1 MLSSTFH
8 CKVELDPRPTR
19 ALILR
24 YPLDRAGFTTG
35 NFGMIDF
42 GKLLIVLGGLLLVA
56 GVVLVLL
63 GRTNLP
69 IGRLPG
75 DILYRG
81 KNTTFYFPL
90 ATSIVLSVLLTLILY
105 VIGRWRR

>member
-1 MLSSTFH
+1 MT
-8 CKVELDPRPTR
+8 
-19 ALILR
+19 
-24 YPLDRAGFTTG
+24 
-35 NFGMIDF
+35 DF
-42 GKLLIVLGGLLLVA
+42 GKLLIVFGGILLVT

-90 ATSIVLSVLLTLILY
+90 ATSIVLSVLLSLILY
-105 VIGRWRR
+105 VIGRWRH